1 MANFTVQT
9 VASASPDLQDLVRL
23 LVPQLRQLEEALQAF
38 RQQPAAP
45 ERACAFEKKRR
56 RFYERPDAYSWRT
69 LTTIWNRS
77 GCRTVPCGCGCWG
90 RNIGAGPRAAM

>member
-9 VASASPDLQDLVRL
+9 VASASPDLQDLVGL
-23 LVPQLRQLEEALQAF
+23 LDPQLRQLGEALRAF
-38 RQQPAAP
+38 RQQPATP

-69 LTTIWNRS
+69 LTTIWNQS
-77 GCRTVPCGCGCWG
+77 VWRTVRCGCG
-90 RNIGAGPRAAM
+90 